1 MECELIFARINAQS
15 NRKESCSK
23 QQNTA
28 RLNIYHISS
37 TAFKRKYVLEQAA
50 GNYTLDQD
58 HIRGVFP
65 AIRLK
70 LLDHPLQPFFAG
82 APIADHDD
90 HHILGLFFSPLGQ
103 NHCITFL

>member
-1 MECELIFARINAQS
+1 MCQS
-15 NRKESCSK
+15 NSNCEVEY
-23 QQNTA
+23 
-28 RLNIYHISS
+28 LPSS
-37 TAFKRKYVLEQAA
+37 TTSKGKDVLEQAA
-50 GNYTLDQD
+50 GDYTLDQD

-70 LLDHPLQPFFAG
+70 LLDHLTEPFFAV

>member
-1 MECELIFARINAQS
+1 MCQCKSHYKVEYLP
-15 NRKESCSK
+15 
-23 QQNTA
+23 
-28 RLNIYHISS
+28 SS
-37 TAFKRKYVLEQAA
+37 RTFKGKDVLEQAA

-70 LLDHPLQPFFAG
+70 LLDHPREPFFAV
-82 APIADHDD
+82 APIDDHDD